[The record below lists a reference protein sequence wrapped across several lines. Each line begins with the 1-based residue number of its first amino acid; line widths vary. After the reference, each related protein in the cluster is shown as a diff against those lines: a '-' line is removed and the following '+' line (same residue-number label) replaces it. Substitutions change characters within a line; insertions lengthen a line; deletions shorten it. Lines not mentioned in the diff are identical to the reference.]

1 MSLSVIGTPSNMR
14 IAGAPN
20 AKLRV
25 VESDVYNVCARIK
38 EIDPRLEVVLHEDH
52 PEPWVVMEHC
62 TDGVTRMVKRF
73 PQLDASILDD
83 LRYMLHVPFEERRRV
98 VEAQIEKDNAEFDRV
113 DEEKME
119 RMAWDMRRALRDAN
133 MADIVLP
140 SYRPIVKGA

>member
-1 MSLSVIGTPSNMR
+1 MSLSVIGTPSNMK

-25 VESDVYNVCARIK
+25 VESDVFNVCDRIK
-38 EIDPRLEVVLHEDH
+38 EIDPSLHVVLHEDH

-62 TDGVTRMVKRF
+62 HDGVTRMVKRYA
-73 PQLDASILDD
+73 QLDPSILDD
-83 LRYMLHVPFEERRRV
+83 LRYMLHVPYTERARV
-98 VEAQIEKDNAEFDRV
+98 VAAEVEAHNAELEKV

-119 RMAWDMRRALRDAN
+119 RMAFDMRRALRDAN

-140 SYRPIVKGA
+140 SHRPVVKRA